1 MKGKRFNRRN
11 SPQVAPS
18 TNDDYL
24 HVLCPDFWQRRPDH
38 HPMTLSDLSIR
49 RPVFAWMLMSALM
62 FFGAICFFH
71 LGVSQLPE
79 ATQPVLTI
87 TASWTSAAPEVMET
101 EIVNP
106 IEQAV
111 ISVQG
116 IQDIESN
123 MRQGTATIK
132 LTFYSNKDIDAALQE
147 TNSKLRSVKLPD
159 DVLPP
164 TISKINTDDQPIMWL
179 AVTSTKRSFKDIL
192 TYVDLH
198 LRDKFLVIPGVG
210 NVVLG
215 GWADRNLRVW
225 VDNNKLQERQLTI
238 LDVRN
243 TLKMEN
249 NETSSGYLE
258 NDHDQFNVRTMGE
271 AISPEQLGNTL
282 ITQRGGQRIYHS
294 DIHLRDV
301 ATIEDGLADTRSMAR
316 SDGKVTLGV
325 GIQKQH
331 GANDVAVGKAV
342 RDFVELTNKDL
353 AKTDPDLHIFVNFDG
368 TRFTSEAIA
377 ETEVTVLLSVI
388 VTGLVCWAFLGSWTS
403 TFNVLLSIPT
413 SALGTFIVMDLL
425 GFTINFFTLLG
436 MSLAIGIVVDDAIM
450 VLENIVRHFHMG
462 KTARQASLDGAREIT
477 FAATA
482 ATISVIAV
490 FIPVLLVNGMIG
502 IFLFQFGMTISTA
515 VGLSLLEA
523 ITLTPMRCSQFM
535 TAREDESRFAQWVN
549 RVLASFSRVY
559 RNALEISLNHRWK
572 ILGGALLLFVA
583 SLSSVML
590 IKKEFMPTQ
599 DIGIFIIDYQTPIGS
614 SLTFTSNQAAKL
626 EKILGDEPSIGHFF
640 VNIGGFEGGETNKGV
655 SFISLKPRSERKET
669 QKQVMDRVRDEIKK
683 QIPKDFEAFLIDP
696 SGNFGGAK
704 RGTSI
709 EMSIRGGDYQVLKE
723 KAAEMTKRFT
733 DSGMMT
739 DVDTDF
745 RDGATEVHVEPDREK
760 AAASG
765 VSVQDIADTI
775 NTAIGGVRQGKY
787 TNDIR
792 RYDVRIRL
800 LPEQWQTTADI
811 DKLLI
816 RTSYGELIPLSSVTK
831 VVEEKNLLTI
841 TREMRERAINL
852 YANAATGKSLDK
864 VMEFARATA
873 KDVLPDGYHLTD
885 VGASKDVIDAFV
897 SFIFTLVM
905 GLVISYMVL
914 AVQFNSF
921 VHPIPVMIAL
931 PFSLT
936 GAFLSLLLTH
946 NSLNLYSFI
955 GIIVLMGITLKNSI
969 LLVEFF
975 NKQRE
980 EHGLPLR
987 EAILVGGPIRLRPIV
1002 MTSAATVAASIIPAL
1017 GIGPGA
1023 EVRVSMAVVIIGGVC
1038 VSTLFSLIVVPCLY
1052 SLLAPEKDR
1061 SRQVRE
1067 ELDTADA
1074 EEEAE
1079 LVHH

>member
-1 MKGKRFNRRN
+1 M
-11 SPQVAPS
+11 A
-18 TNDDYL
+18 
-24 HVLCPDFWQRRPDH
+24 
-38 HPMTLSDLSIR
+38 
-49 RPVFAWMLMSALM
+49 ALM
-62 FFGAICFFH
+62 FFGVICFFQ

-87 TASWTSAAPEVMET
+87 TAAWTGAAPEVMET

-116 IQDIESN
+116 IQDVESN
-123 MRQGTATIK
+123 MRQGMAVVK
-132 LTFYSNKDIDAALQE
+132 LTFYTSKDIDAALQE

-164 TISKINTDDQPIMWL
+164 TISKINTDDNPIMWL
-179 AVTSTKRSFKDIL
+179 AITSTKRSFKDVL
-192 TYVDLH
+192 VYVDLN
-198 LRDKFLVIPGVG
+198 LRDRLRVIPGVG
-210 NVVLG
+210 DIVLG

-225 VDNNKLQERQLTI
+225 VDNNKLLAHQLTI

-249 NETSSGYLE
+249 AESSAGTLE
-258 NDHDQFNVRTMGE
+258 NDKTESNVRAMGE
-271 AISPEQLGNTL
+271 ALTTEQMGNLL
-282 ITQRGGQRIYHS
+282 ITQRGGARIYHS
-294 DIHLRDV
+294 DIRLRDV
-301 ATIEDGLADTRSMAR
+301 ATIEDALADTRSAAR
-316 SDGKVTLGV
+316 SDGKITLGV

-331 GANDVAVGKAV
+331 GENDVKVGAAV
-342 RDFVELTNKDL
+342 RAFVDQINKEL
-353 AKTDPDLHIFVNFDG
+353 AVTDPDLHMYVNFDG
-368 TRFTSEAIA
+368 TRFTSQAIN
-377 ETEVTVLLSVI
+377 ETELTVLLSVI

-413 SALGTFIVMDLL
+413 SALGTFIIMRML

-462 KTARQASLDGAREIT
+462 KTARQAALDGAREIT

-490 FIPVLLVNGMIG
+490 FVPVLLVGG
-502 IFLFQFGMTISTA
+502 FVGVFLFQFGMTISTA
-515 VGLSLLEA
+515 VALSLLEA

-535 TAREDESRFAQWVN
+535 TAKEDEYRFAQFVN
-549 RVLASFSRVY
+549 RIFMSCSRSY
-559 RNALEISLNHRWK
+559 AWALELSLNHRWK
-572 ILGGALLLFVA
+572 VVGGALALFA
-583 SLSSVML
+583 LSMTSVL
-590 IKKEFMPTQ
+590 WITKEFMPTQ
-599 DIGIFIIDYQTPIGS
+599 DIGVFLIQFQTPVGS
-614 SLTFTSNQAAKL
+614 SLAFTGTKAAQM
-626 EKILGDEPSIGHFF
+626 EAILKANPDIRHYF
-640 VNIGGFEGGETNKGV
+640 VNVGGFEGGETNKGI
-655 SFISLKPRSERKET
+655 SFVTLKDIGDRKRNQQEI
-669 QKQVMDRVRDEIKK
+669 MDSVRDEIEKK
-683 QIPKDFEAFLIDP
+683 IPTDFKAFLINP

-704 RGTSI
+704 RGTRLELSV
-709 EMSIRGGDYQVLKE
+709 RGPDYTVLKD
-723 KAAEMTKRFT
+723 KVAEMTKRFG
-733 DSGMMT
+733 DSKMMT
-739 DVDTDF
+739 DIDTDF
-745 RDGATEVHVEPDREK
+745 RDGVTEVHVEPDREK
-760 AAASG
+760 AGASG

-775 NTAIGGVRQGKY
+775 NTAIGGVRDGY
-787 TNDIR
+787 FTNGIR
-792 RYDVRIRL
+792 RYDVRLRL
-800 LPEQWQTTADI
+800 LPEQWRTTSDI

-816 RTSYGELIPLSSVTK
+816 RTSYGELIPLSSVTR
-831 VVEEKNLLTI
+831 VTEEKNLLTI
-841 TREMRERAINL
+841 TREMRERAINI
-852 YANAATGKSLDK
+852 YANAATGQSLDQ
-864 VMEFARATA
+864 VMEFARKTA
-873 KDVLPDGYHLTD
+873 KDVLPDGYRL
-885 VGASKDVIDAFV
+885 VEIGASKDVIEAFE

-921 VHPIPVMIAL
+921 VHPVPVMIAL

-975 NKQRE
+975 NKQRTE
-980 EHGLPLR
+980 YGRTLR
-987 EAILVGGPIRLRPIV
+987 EAILIGGPIRLRPIV
-1002 MTSAATVAASIIPAL
+1002 MTSAATVAASVIPAL

-1038 VSTLFSLIVVPCLY
+1038 VSTVFSLIVVPCLY
-1052 SLLAPEKDR
+1052 DIMAPAQDSSER
-1061 SRQVRE
+1061 VRR

-1074 EEEAE
+1074 GEPSERE
-1079 LVHH
+1079 LAHHPN

>member
-1 MKGKRFNRRN
+1 
-11 SPQVAPS
+11 
-18 TNDDYL
+18 
-24 HVLCPDFWQRRPDH
+24 
-38 HPMTLSDLSIR
+38 MTLSDLSIR

-62 FFGAICFFH
+62 FFGVICFFQ

-87 TASWTSAAPEVMET
+87 TAGWTGAAPEVMET

-123 MRQGTATIK
+123 MRQGSAAIK
-132 LTFYSNKDIDAALQE
+132 LTFQTSKDIDAALQE

-164 TISKINTDDQPIMWL
+164 TISKMNTDDNPIMWL
-179 AVTSTKRSFKDIL
+179 AITSTKRSFKEVL
-192 TYVDLH
+192 TYVDLN
-198 LRDKFLVIPGVG
+198 LRDRLRVIPGVG
-210 NVVLG
+210 DIVLG

-225 VDNNKLQERQLTI
+225 VDNDKLLAHQLTI
-238 LDVRN
+238 LDIRN

-249 NETSSGYLE
+249 NETSSGTLE
-258 NDHDQFNVRTMGE
+258 NGQNESNVRTMGE
-271 AISPEQLGNTL
+271 ALTPQQMGDLL

-294 DIHLRDV
+294 DLHLRDV

-316 SDGKVTLGV
+316 SNGKITLGV

-331 GANDVAVGKAV
+331 GENDVKVGTAVQA
-342 RDFVELTNKDL
+342 FVKQVDKELAL
-353 AKTDPDLHIFVNFDG
+353 TDPDLHMDVNFDG
-368 TRFTSEAIA
+368 TRFTSQAIN
-377 ETEVTVLLSVI
+377 ETELTVLLSVVI
-388 VTGLVCWAFLGSWTS
+388 TGLVCWAFLGSWTS

-413 SALGTFIVMDLL
+413 SALGTFIVMRML

-462 KTARQASLDGAREIT
+462 KTARQAALDGAREIS

-490 FIPVLLVNGMIG
+490 FIPVLLVGGFIG
-502 IFLFQFGMTISTA
+502 VFLFQFGMTISTA

-535 TAREDESRFAQWVN
+535 TAKEDEYRFAVFVN
-549 RVLASFSRVY
+549 RIFAAFARGYGRALA
-559 RNALEISLNHRWK
+559 LSLAHRWK
-572 ILGGALLLFVA
+572 VVLGAIALFA
-583 SLSSVML
+583 LSMLSVRWL
-590 IKKEFMPTQ
+590 TKEFMPSQ
-599 DIGIFIIDYQTPIGS
+599 DIGVFIVRFQTPVGS
-614 SLTFTSNQAAKL
+614 SLTFTSGKAAEM
-626 EKILGDEPSIGHFF
+626 EKILAANASIGHYF
-640 VNIGGFEGGETNKGV
+640 VNVGGFEGGETNKGLA
-655 SFISLKPRSERKET
+655 FISLKERGDRT
-669 QKQVMDRVRDEIKK
+669 QTQEQVMDDVRDQIKAK
-683 QIPKDFEAFLIDP
+683 IPRDFDAFIINP

-704 RGTSI
+704 RGTNL
-709 EMSIRGGDYQVLKE
+709 EVSIRGPDYGVLKA
-723 KAAEMTKRFT
+723 KVAEMTKRFKA
-733 DSGMMT
+733 SGLMT
-739 DVDTDF
+739 DIDTDF
-745 RDGATEVHVEPDREK
+745 RDGVTEVHVEPDREK

-765 VSVQDIADTI
+765 VSVLDIADTI
-775 NTAIGGVRQGKY
+775 NTAIGGVRQGYY
-787 TNDIR
+787 TNGIR
-792 RYDVRIRL
+792 RYDVRVRL
-800 LPEQWQTTADI
+800 LPEQWRTTSDI

-831 VVEEKNLLTI
+831 ITEEKNLLTI
-841 TREMRERAINL
+841 TREMRERAINI
-852 YANAATGKSLDK
+852 YANTATGQSLDQ
-864 VMEFARATA
+864 VMEFARTTA
-873 KDVLPDGYHLTD
+873 KNVLPDGYKLEEI
-885 VGASKDVIDAFV
+885 GASKDVISAFR

-921 VHPIPVMIAL
+921 IHPIPVMIAL

-936 GAFLSLLLTH
+936 GAFLSLLITH

-955 GIIVLMGITLKNSI
+955 GIVVLMGITLKNSI

-975 NKQRE
+975 NKQRRE
-980 EHGLPLR
+980 QGLALR
-987 EAILVGGPIRLRPIV
+987 QAILIGGPIRLRPIV

-1038 VSTLFSLIVVPCLY
+1038 VSTLFSLLVVPCLY
-1052 SLLAPEKDR
+1052 DLMAPVED
-1061 SRQVRE
+1061 SSHHVRQ
-1067 ELDTADA
+1067 ELDAADV
-1074 EEEAE
+1074 EEEREAE
-1079 LVHH
+1079 LAHR

>member
-1 MKGKRFNRRN
+1 
-11 SPQVAPS
+11 
-18 TNDDYL
+18 
-24 HVLCPDFWQRRPDH
+24 
-38 HPMTLSDLSIR
+38 MTFAEISIR

-62 FFGAICFFH
+62 FFGAICFSN

-87 TASWTSAAPEVMET
+87 SASWNGAAPEVMET

-106 IEQAV
+106 IEEAV

-123 MRQGTATIK
+123 MREGSASIK
-132 LTFYSNKDIDAALQE
+132 LTFYTNKNIDAALQE
-147 TNSKLRSVKLPD
+147 TNSKLCSVQLPD

-164 TISKINTDDQPIMWL
+164 TISKINTDDNPIMWL
-179 AVTSTKRSFKDIL
+179 AVTSTKRSFKDVL
-192 TYVDLH
+192 TYVDLN
-198 LRDKFLVIPGVG
+198 LRDRIRVIPGVG
-210 NVVLG
+210 NLILG
-215 GWADRNLRVW
+215 GWSDRNLRVW
-225 VDNNKLQERQLTI
+225 VDNDKLLERQLTI
-238 LDVRN
+238 LDIRN
-243 TLKMEN
+243 TLKEEN
-249 NETSSGYLE
+249 SESSSGYLE
-258 NDHDQFNVRTMGE
+258 NDKQESNVRTMGE
-271 AISPEQLGNTL
+271 ALSPEQMGNLL
-282 ITQRGGQRIYHS
+282 ITQRGGARIYHS

-301 ATIEDGLADTRSMAR
+301 ATIEDGLDDTRSLAR
-316 SDGKVTLGV
+316 SNGMVTLGV

-331 GANDVAVGKAV
+331 GENDVKVGQAV
-342 RDFVELTNKDL
+342 RDFVDQINKELAVN
-353 AKTDPDLHIFVNFDG
+353 APDLHVDVNFDG
-368 TRFTSEAIA
+368 TRFTGQAIA
-377 ETEVTVLLSVI
+377 ETELTVLLSVVI
-388 VTGLVCWAFLGSWTS
+388 TGLVCWAFLGSWTS

-413 SALGTFIVMDLL
+413 SALGTFIVMDML

-462 KTARQASLDGAREIT
+462 KTARQAALDGAREIT

-482 ATISVIAV
+482 ATISVISV
-490 FIPVLLVNGMIG
+490 FIPVLLVNGFVG
-502 IFLFQFGMTISTA
+502 VFLFQFGMTISTA

-535 TAREDESRFAQWVN
+535 TAKEDESRFAQWVN
-549 RVLASFSRVY
+549 RVLNSCARAY
-559 RNALEISLNHRWK
+559 RRTLEFCLGHRWK
-572 ILGGALLLFVA
+572 VVTVALGLFAL
-583 SLSSVML
+583 SLTSVQW
-590 IKKEFMPTQ
+590 IKKEFMPPQ
-599 DIGIFIIDYQTPIGS
+599 DIGVFIINYQTPVGS
-614 SLTFTSNQAAKL
+614 SLEFTSNKAEEL
-626 EKILGDEPSIGHFF
+626 EKILKADPSISHYF
-640 VNIGGFEGGETNKGV
+640 VNIGGFGGGETNKGI
-655 SFISLKPRSERKET
+655 SFVTLKDRSERTEN
-669 QKQVMDRVRDEIKK
+669 QEAVMDSIRDKIAKD
-683 QIPKDFEAFLIDP
+683 IPNDFKAFMLNP
-696 SGNFGGAK
+696 SGSFGGAK

-709 EMSIRGGDYQVLKE
+709 ELSVRGGDYTVLKE
-723 KAAEMTKRFT
+723 KVAEMTKRFS

-745 RDGATEVHVEPDREK
+745 RDGVTEVHVEPDREK

-775 NTAIGGVRQGKY
+775 NTAIGGVRQGY
-787 TNDIR
+787 FTNGIR

-800 LPEQWQTTADI
+800 RPEQWRTTSDI

-816 RTSYGELIPLSSVTK
+816 RTGYGELIPLSSVTT
-831 VVEEKNLLTI
+831 VTEEKKLLSI
-841 TREMRERAINL
+841 TREMRERAINI
-852 YANAATGKSLDK
+852 YANAATGKSLDQ
-864 VMEFARATA
+864 VMAFARQTA
-873 KDVLPDGYHLTD
+873 KDILPDGYTLNE
-885 VGASKDVIDAFV
+885 VGASKDVVDAFV

-905 GLVISYMVL
+905 GLLISYMVL

-921 VHPIPVMIAL
+921 IHPIPVMIAL

-955 GIIVLMGITLKNSI
+955 GIVVLMGITLKNSI

-975 NKQRE
+975 NKQRRE
-980 EHGLPLR
+980 YGRTLR
-987 EAILVGGPIRLRPIV
+987 EAILEGGPIRLRPIV

-1052 SLLAPEKDR
+1052 EILAPKHDR
-1061 SRQVRE
+1061 SQRVRE
-1067 ELDTADA
+1067 ELDEADA
-1074 EEEAE
+1074 RTGEEAE
-1079 LVHH
+1079 LEYSQDHR

>member
-1 MKGKRFNRRN
+1 
-11 SPQVAPS
+11 
-18 TNDDYL
+18 
-24 HVLCPDFWQRRPDH
+24 
-38 HPMTLSDLSIR
+38 MTLSDLSIR

-62 FFGAICFFH
+62 FFGVICFFQ

-87 TASWTSAAPEVMET
+87 SASWIGAAPEVMET

-123 MRQGTATIK
+123 MRQGTASIK
-132 LTFYSNKDIDAALQE
+132 LTFYTSKDIDAALQE

-164 TISKINTDDQPIMWL
+164 TISKINTDDNPIMWL
-179 AVTSTKRSFKDIL
+179 AVTSTKRSFKDML
-192 TYVDLH
+192 TYVDLN
-198 LRDKFLVIPGVG
+198 LRDRLRVIPGVG
-210 NVVLG
+210 DIILG
-215 GWADRNLRVW
+215 GWSDRNLRVW
-225 VDNNKLQERQLTI
+225 VDNNKLQALQLTI
-238 LDVRN
+238 LDIRN

-249 NETSSGYLE
+249 NETNSGYLE
-258 NDHDQFNVRTMGE
+258 NGQADANVRTMGE
-271 AISPEQLGNTL
+271 ALTPEEMGDLL

-294 DIHLRDV
+294 NIHLRDV

-316 SDGKVTLGV
+316 SNGKITLGV

-331 GANDVAVGKAV
+331 GENDVKVGTAV
-342 RDFVELTNKDL
+342 RAFVDQVNKEI
-353 AKTDPDLHIFVNFDG
+353 AVSDPDLHLDVNFDG
-368 TRFTSEAIA
+368 TRFTSQAIS
-377 ETEVTVLLSVI
+377 ETELTVLLSVV

-413 SALGTFIVMDLL
+413 SALGTFIIMRML

-462 KTARQASLDGAREIT
+462 KTARQAALDGAREIT

-482 ATISVIAV
+482 ATISVVAV
-490 FIPVLLVNGMIG
+490 FIPVLLVGGFIG
-502 IFLFQFGMTISTA
+502 VFLFQFGMTISTA

-535 TAREDESRFAQWVN
+535 TAKEDEYKFAVFVN
-549 RVLASFSRVY
+549 RIFGAFARGYSRALA
-559 RNALEISLNHRWK
+559 LSLGHRWK
-572 ILGGALLLFVA
+572 VVGGALGLFA
-583 SLSSVML
+583 LSMLSVQWL
-590 IKKEFMPTQ
+590 TKEFMPTQ
-599 DIGIFIIDYQTPIGS
+599 DIGVFIIRFQTPVGS
-614 SLTFTSNQAAKL
+614 SLTFTSNKAAEM
-626 EKILGDEPSIGHFF
+626 EKILKTNPNISHYF
-640 VNIGGFEGGETNKGV
+640 VNIGGFEGGETNKGM
-655 SFISLKPRSERKET
+655 SFISLTDRGERKET
-669 QKQVMDRVRDEIKK
+669 QQQVMDEVRDAITK
-683 QIPKDFEAFLIDP
+683 QIPKDFDAFLINP

-709 EMSIRGGDYQVLKE
+709 ELSVRGPDYGVLKD
-723 KAAEMTKRFT
+723 KVAEMTKRFT
-733 DSGMMT
+733 ASGLMT

-745 RDGATEVHVEPDREK
+745 RDGVTEVHVVPDREK

-775 NTAIGGVRQGKY
+775 NTAIGGVRQGY
-787 TNDIR
+787 FTNGIR

-800 LPEQWQTTADI
+800 LPEQWRTTADI

-816 RTSYGELIPLSSVTK
+816 RTSYGELIPLSSVTT
-831 VVEEKNLLTI
+831 VSEEKNLLTI
-841 TREMRERAINL
+841 TREMRERAINV
-852 YANAATGKSLDK
+852 YANTATGQSLDQA
-864 VMEFARATA
+864 MEFARKTA
-873 KDVLPDGYHLTD
+873 KDILPDGYSLVE
-885 VGASKDVIDAFV
+885 VGASKDVIDAFI
-897 SFIFTLVM
+897 SFIFTLVL

-921 VHPIPVMIAL
+921 IHPIPVMIAL

-936 GAFLSLLLTH
+936 GAFLSLLITH

-975 NKQRE
+975 NKQRH
-980 EHGLPLR
+980 EHGRTPR
-987 EAILVGGPIRLRPIV
+987 EAILIGGPIRLRPIV

-1038 VSTLFSLIVVPCLY
+1038 VSTLFSLLVVPCLY
-1052 SLLAPEKDR
+1052 DLMAPVEDK
-1061 SRQVRE
+1061 SHHVRR
-1067 ELDTADA
+1067 ELDAADA
-1074 EEEAE
+1074 EQEAE
-1079 LVHH
+1079 LVGH

>member
-1 MKGKRFNRRN
+1 
-11 SPQVAPS
+11 
-18 TNDDYL
+18 
-24 HVLCPDFWQRRPDH
+24 
-38 HPMTLSDLSIR
+38 MTLSDLSIR
-49 RPVFAWMLMSALM
+49 RPVFAWMLMLGLM
-62 FFGAICFFH
+62 FFGVICFFQ

-87 TASWTSAAPEVMET
+87 STAWVGAAPEVMET

-123 MRQGTATIK
+123 MRQGIAEVK
-132 LTFYSNKDIDAALQE
+132 LTFYTSKDIDAALQE

-164 TISKINTDDQPIMWL
+164 TIEKINTDDHPIMWL
-179 AVTSTKRSFKDIL
+179 AVTSTKRSFKDML
-192 TYVDLH
+192 TYVDMN
-198 LRDKFLVIPGVG
+198 LRDRLRVIPGVG
-210 NVVLG
+210 NVILG

-225 VDNNKLQERQLTI
+225 VDNNKLQAQQLTI
-238 LDVRN
+238 LDIRN

-249 NETSSGYLE
+249 NETTSGYLE
-258 NDHDQFNVRTMGE
+258 NGEDDSNVRTMGE
-271 AISPEQLGNTL
+271 ALTPEQLGDLL

-294 DIHLRDV
+294 NIHLRDV
-301 ATIEDGLADTRSMAR
+301 ATIEDALADTRSLAR
-316 SDGKVTLGV
+316 SDGMITLGV

-331 GANDVAVGKAV
+331 GENDVKVGKAV
-342 RDFVELTNKDL
+342 RDFVDEVNKEL
-353 AKTDPDLHIFVNFDG
+353 AVTDPDLHMAVNFDG
-368 TRFTSEAIA
+368 TRFTSDAIN
-377 ETEVTVLLSVI
+377 ETELTVLLSVI

-413 SALGTFIVMDLL
+413 SALGTFIVMDML
-425 GFTINFFTLLG
+425 GFTLNFFTLLG
-436 MSLAIGIVVDDAIM
+436 MGLAIGIVVDDAIM
-450 VLENIVRHFHMG
+450 VLENIARHFHMG
-462 KTARQASLDGAREIT
+462 KTARQAALDGAKEIT

-490 FIPVLLVNGMIG
+490 FFPVLLVSGFLG
-502 IFLFQFGMTISTA
+502 VFLFQFGMTISTA

-535 TAREDESRFAQWVN
+535 TAKEDEYQFAVFVN
-549 RVLASFSRVY
+549 RLFAAFARSYGRALALS
-559 RNALEISLNHRWK
+559 IQHRWK
-572 ILGGALLLFVA
+572 VVSIALALFA
-583 SLSSVML
+583 LSMTSIMW
-590 IKKEFMPTQ
+590 INKEFMPTQ
-599 DIGIFIIDYQTPIGS
+599 DIGVFIIKFQTPVGS
-614 SLTFTSNQAAKL
+614 SLAFTSKKAAEMETLFKG
-626 EKILGDEPSIGHFF
+626 IPAIGHYF
-640 VNIGGFEGGETNKGV
+640 VNAGGFEGGETNKGM
-655 SFISLKPRSERKET
+655 SFISLKPRSERKES
-669 QKQVMDRVRDEIKK
+669 QQQVMDSLRDEIKK
-683 QIPKDFEAFLIDP
+683 QIPKDFDAFLINP
-696 SGNFGGAK
+696 SGSFGGAK
-704 RGTSI
+704 QGTTIELSVRGS
-709 EMSIRGGDYQVLKE
+709 DYAVLKE
-723 KAAEMTKRFT
+723 KVGEMTKRFT
-733 DSGMMT
+733 SSGMMT

-765 VSVQDIADTI
+765 VSIQDIADTI
-775 NTAIGGVRQGKY
+775 NTAIGGVRQGY
-787 TNDIR
+787 FTNGIR

-800 LPEQWQTTADI
+800 LPEQWRTTSDI

-831 VVEEKNLLTI
+831 VVEEKKLLTI
-841 TREMRERAINL
+841 TREMRERAINI
-852 YANAATGKSLDK
+852 YANAATGKSLDQ
-864 VMEFARATA
+864 VMEFARKTA
-873 KDVLPDGYHLTD
+873 KEVLPDGYQLAE
-885 VGASKDVIDAFV
+885 VGASKDVTEGFR
-897 SFIFTLVM
+897 SFGFTFLM
-905 GLVISYMVL
+905 GLLISYMVL

-921 VHPIPVMIAL
+921 IHPIPVMIAL

-936 GAFLSLLLTH
+936 GAFLSLLITH
-946 NSLNLYSFI
+946 NSINLYSMI

-975 NKQRE
+975 NKQRYE
-980 EHGLPLR
+980 YGKSRR
-987 EAILVGGPIRLRPIV
+987 EAILSGGPIRLRPIV

-1038 VSTLFSLIVVPCLY
+1038 VSTLFSLLVVPCLY
-1052 SLLAPEKDR
+1052 DLMAPIEDS
-1061 SRQVRE
+1061 SRHVRQ

-1079 LVHH
+1079 LVHR

>member
-1 MKGKRFNRRN
+1 
-11 SPQVAPS
+11 
-18 TNDDYL
+18 
-24 HVLCPDFWQRRPDH
+24 
-38 HPMTLSDLSIR
+38 MTLSDLSIR

-62 FFGAICFFH
+62 FFGVICFFQ

-87 TASWTSAAPEVMET
+87 SASWVGAAPEVMET

-123 MRQGTATIK
+123 MRQGTASIK
-132 LTFYSNKDIDAALQE
+132 LTFYTSKDIDAALQE

-164 TISKINTDDQPIMWL
+164 TISKINTDDNPIMWL
-179 AVTSTKRSFKDIL
+179 AVTSTKRSFKDML
-192 TYVDLH
+192 TYVDLN
-198 LRDKFLVIPGVG
+198 LRDRLRVIPGVG
-210 NVVLG
+210 DIILG
-215 GWADRNLRVW
+215 GWSDRNLRVW
-225 VDNNKLQERQLTI
+225 VDNNKLQALQLTI
-238 LDVRN
+238 LDIRN

-258 NDHDQFNVRTMGE
+258 NGENDANIRTMGE
-271 AISPEQLGNTL
+271 ALTPQQMGDLL

-294 DIHLRDV
+294 NIHLRDV

-316 SDGKVTLGV
+316 SNGMTTLGV

-331 GANDVAVGKAV
+331 GENDVKVGTAV
-342 RDFVELTNKDL
+342 RAFVDQVNKEI
-353 AKTDPDLHIFVNFDG
+353 AVTDPDLHVDVNFDG
-368 TRFTSEAIA
+368 TKFTSQAIS
-377 ETEVTVLLSVI
+377 ETELTVLLSVV

-413 SALGTFIVMDLL
+413 SALGTFIIMRML

-462 KTARQASLDGAREIT
+462 KTARQAALDGAREIT

-490 FIPVLLVNGMIG
+490 FIPVLLVGGFIG
-502 IFLFQFGMTISTA
+502 VFLFQFGMTISTA

-535 TAREDESRFAQWVN
+535 TAKEDEYRFAVFVN
-549 RVLASFSRVY
+549 RVFAAFARAYSRALALS
-559 RNALEISLNHRWK
+559 LEHRWK
-572 ILGGALLLFVA
+572 VVGGALGLFA
-583 SLSSVML
+583 LSMLSVQWVT
-590 IKKEFMPTQ
+590 KEFMPTQ
-599 DIGIFIIDYQTPIGS
+599 DIGVFIIRFQTPVGS
-614 SLTFTSNQAAKL
+614 SLTFTSNKAAEM
-626 EKILGDEPSIGHFF
+626 EKILKANPDIAHYF
-640 VNIGGFEGGETNKGV
+640 VNVGGFEGGETNKGM
-655 SFISLKPRSERKET
+655 SFVSLKDRGERKDN
-669 QKQVMDRVRDEIKK
+669 QQQVMDAVRDDMAK
-683 QIPKDFEAFLIDP
+683 QIPKDFDAFIINP

-704 RGTSI
+704 RGTNI
-709 EMSIRGGDYQVLKE
+709 ELSVRGPDYGVLKD
-723 KAAEMTKRFT
+723 KVAEMTRRFT
-733 DSGMMT
+733 ASGLMT

-745 RDGATEVHVEPDREK
+745 RDGVTEVHVVPDREK

-775 NTAIGGVRQGKY
+775 NTAIGGVRQGY
-787 TNDIR
+787 FTNGIR

-800 LPEQWQTTADI
+800 LPEQWRTTSDI

-816 RTSYGELIPLSSVTK
+816 RTSYGELIPLSSVTT
-831 VVEEKNLLTI
+831 VTEEKNLLTI
-841 TREMRERAINL
+841 TREMRERAINV
-852 YANAATGKSLDK
+852 YANTATGQSLDK
-864 VMEFARATA
+864 VMEFARKTA
-873 KDVLPDGYHLTD
+873 KDILPDGYSLVE
-885 VGASKDVIDAFV
+885 VGASKDVIDAFE

-905 GLVISYMVL
+905 GLLISYMVL

-921 VHPIPVMIAL
+921 IHPIPVMIAL

-936 GAFLSLLLTH
+936 GAFLSLLVTH

-975 NKQRE
+975 NKQR
-980 EHGLPLR
+980 HDYGRSLR
-987 EAILVGGPIRLRPIV
+987 EAILIGAPIRLRPII
-1002 MTSAATVAASIIPAL
+1002 MTSAATVSASIIPAL

-1038 VSTLFSLIVVPCLY
+1038 VSTLFSLLVVPCLY
-1052 SLLAPEKDR
+1052 DLMAPVEDKSHHAR
-1061 SRQVRE
+1061 R
-1067 ELDTADA
+1067 ELDAADA
-1074 EEEAE
+1074 EHEPE
-1079 LVHH
+1079 LVGH

>member
-1 MKGKRFNRRN
+1 
-11 SPQVAPS
+11 
-18 TNDDYL
+18 
-24 HVLCPDFWQRRPDH
+24 
-38 HPMTLSDLSIR
+38 MTLSDLSIR

-62 FFGAICFFH
+62 FFGVICFFQ

-87 TASWTSAAPEVMET
+87 SASWIGAAPEVMET

-123 MRQGTATIK
+123 MRQGTASIK
-132 LTFYSNKDIDAALQE
+132 LTFHTSKDIDAALQE

-164 TISKINTDDQPIMWL
+164 TISKINTDDNPIMWL
-179 AVTSTKRSFKDIL
+179 AITSSKRSFKDML
-192 TYVDLH
+192 TYIDLN
-198 LRDKFLVIPGVG
+198 LRDRLRVIPGVG
-210 NVVLG
+210 DIILG

-225 VDNNKLQERQLTI
+225 VDNDKLLARQLTI
-238 LDVRN
+238 LDIRN

-249 NETSSGYLE
+249 SETTSGYLE
-258 NDHDQFNVRTMGE
+258 NGRNESNVRTMGE
-271 AISPEQLGNTL
+271 ALTPAQMGDLL

-301 ATIEDGLADTRSMAR
+301 ATIEDGLNDTRSMAR
-316 SDGKVTLGV
+316 SNGKITLGV

-331 GANDVAVGKAV
+331 GENDVKVGAAV
-342 RDFVELTNKDL
+342 RAFVDEVNKEL
-353 AKTDPDLHIFVNFDG
+353 AASDPDLHMEVNFDG
-368 TRFTSEAIA
+368 TRFTSDAIR
-377 ETEVTVLLSVI
+377 ETELTVLLSVI

-413 SALGTFIVMDLL
+413 SALGTFIVMRML

-462 KTARQASLDGAREIT
+462 KTARRAALDGAREIT

-490 FIPVLLVNGMIG
+490 FIPVLLVGG
-502 IFLFQFGMTISTA
+502 FVGVFLFQFGMTISTA

-535 TAREDESRFAQWVN
+535 TAREDEYRFAVFVN
-549 RVLASFSRVY
+549 RIFAAFARGYGRALALS
-559 RNALEISLNHRWK
+559 LEHRWK
-572 ILGGALLLFVA
+572 VVSIALGLFALSMF
-583 SLSSVML
+583 SVML
-590 IKKEFMPTQ
+590 ITKEFMPTQ
-599 DIGIFIIDYQTPIGS
+599 DIGVFIVRYQTPVGS
-614 SLTFTSNQAAKL
+614 SLTFTSNKAAEM
-626 EKILGDEPSIGHFF
+626 EKIFKENPAIARYFLN
-640 VNIGGFEGGETNKGV
+640 VGGFEGGETNKGL
-655 SFISLKPRSERKET
+655 SFVSLKDRGERKET
-669 QKQVMDRVRDEIKK
+669 QQQVMDSIRAEIKK
-683 QIPKDFEAFLIDP
+683 RIPKDFDAFIINP
-696 SGNFGGAK
+696 SGDFGGAK

-709 EMSIRGGDYQVLKE
+709 ELSVRGGDYGVLKE
-723 KAAEMTKRFT
+723 KVAEMTKRFAA
-733 DSGMMT
+733 SGLMT
-739 DVDTDF
+739 DIDTDF
-745 RDGATEVHVEPDREK
+745 RDGVTEVHVEPDREK

-765 VSVQDIADTI
+765 VNVQDIADTI
-775 NTAIGGVRQGKY
+775 NTAIGGVRQGY
-787 TNDIR
+787 FTNGIR
-792 RYDVRIRL
+792 RYDVRVRL
-800 LPEQWQTTADI
+800 LPEQWRTTSDI

-816 RTSYGELIPLSSVTK
+816 RTNYGELIPLSSVTK
-831 VVEEKNLLTI
+831 VTEEKKLLAI
-841 TREMRERAINL
+841 TREMRERAINI
-852 YANAATGKSLDK
+852 YANAATGQSLDK
-864 VMEFARATA
+864 VMEFARKTA
-873 KDVLPDGYHLTD
+873 KDVLPDGYKLAE
-885 VGASKDVIDAFV
+885 VGASKDVIEAFK

-905 GLVISYMVL
+905 GLLISYMVL
-914 AVQFNSF
+914 AIQFNSF
-921 VHPIPVMIAL
+921 IHPIPVMIAL

-955 GIIVLMGITLKNSI
+955 GIVVLMGITLKNSI

-975 NKQRE
+975 NKQR
-980 EHGLPLR
+980 HDYGKSLR
-987 EAILVGGPIRLRPIV
+987 EAILIGGPIRLRPIV
-1002 MTSAATVAASIIPAL
+1002 MTSAATVAASIVPAL

-1038 VSTLFSLIVVPCLY
+1038 VSTFFSLLVVPCLY
-1052 SLLAPEKDR
+1052 DLMAPIEDS
-1061 SRQVRE
+1061 SRHVRQ
-1067 ELDTADA
+1067 ELDAADA
-1074 EEEAE
+1074 REEAE
-1079 LVHH
+1079 PELIRH

>member
-1 MKGKRFNRRN
+1 
-11 SPQVAPS
+11 
-18 TNDDYL
+18 
-24 HVLCPDFWQRRPDH
+24 
-38 HPMTLSDLSIR
+38 MTFAEISIR

-62 FFGAICFFH
+62 FFGAICFSN

-87 TASWTSAAPEVMET
+87 SASWNGAAPEVMET

-106 IEQAV
+106 IEEAV

-123 MRQGTATIK
+123 MREGSASIK
-132 LTFYSNKDIDAALQE
+132 LTFYTNKNIDAALQE
-147 TNSKLRSVKLPD
+147 TNSKLRSVQLPD

-164 TISKINTDDQPIMWL
+164 TISKINTDDNPIMWL
-179 AVTSTKRSFKDIL
+179 AVTSTKRSFKDVL
-192 TYVDLH
+192 TYVDLN
-198 LRDKFLVIPGVG
+198 LRDRIRVIPGVG
-210 NVVLG
+210 NLILG
-215 GWADRNLRVW
+215 GWSDRNLRVW
-225 VDNNKLQERQLTI
+225 VDNDKLLERQLTI
-238 LDVRN
+238 LDIRN
-243 TLKMEN
+243 TLKEEN
-249 NETSSGYLE
+249 SESSSGYLE
-258 NDHDQFNVRTMGE
+258 NDKQESNVRTMGE
-271 AISPEQLGNTL
+271 ALSPEQMGNLL
-282 ITQRGGQRIYHS
+282 ITQRGGARIYHS

-301 ATIEDGLADTRSMAR
+301 ATIEDGLDDAR
-316 SDGKVTLGV
+316 SLARSNGMVTLGV

-331 GANDVAVGKAV
+331 GENDVKVGQAV
-342 RDFVELTNKDL
+342 RDFVDQINKELAVN
-353 AKTDPDLHIFVNFDG
+353 APDLHVDVNFDG
-368 TRFTSEAIA
+368 TRFTGQAIA
-377 ETEVTVLLSVI
+377 ETELTVLLSVVI
-388 VTGLVCWAFLGSWTS
+388 TGLVCWAFLGSWTS

-413 SALGTFIVMDLL
+413 SALGTFIVMDML

-462 KTARQASLDGAREIT
+462 KTARQAALDGAREIT

-482 ATISVIAV
+482 ATISVISV
-490 FIPVLLVNGMIG
+490 FIPVLLVNGFVG
-502 IFLFQFGMTISTA
+502 VFLFQFGMTISTA

-535 TAREDESRFAQWVN
+535 TAKEDESRFAQWVN
-549 RVLASFSRVY
+549 RVLNSCSRAY
-559 RNALEISLNHRWK
+559 RRTLEFCLGHRWK
-572 ILGGALLLFVA
+572 VVTVALGLFAL
-583 SLSSVML
+583 SLTSVQW
-590 IKKEFMPTQ
+590 IKKEFMPPQ
-599 DIGIFIIDYQTPIGS
+599 DIGVFIINYQTPVGS
-614 SLTFTSNQAAKL
+614 SLEFTSNKAEEL
-626 EKILGDEPSIGHFF
+626 EKILKADPSISHYF
-640 VNIGGFEGGETNKGV
+640 VNIGGFGGGETNKGI
-655 SFISLKPRSERKET
+655 SFVTLKDRSERTEN
-669 QKQVMDRVRDEIKK
+669 QEAVMDSIRDKIAKD
-683 QIPKDFEAFLIDP
+683 IPNDFKAFMLNP
-696 SGNFGGAK
+696 SGSFGGAK

-709 EMSIRGGDYQVLKE
+709 ELSVRGGDYTVLKE
-723 KAAEMTKRFT
+723 KVAEMTKRFS

-745 RDGATEVHVEPDREK
+745 RDGVTEVHVEPDREK

-775 NTAIGGVRQGKY
+775 NTAIGGVRQGY
-787 TNDIR
+787 FTNGIR

-800 LPEQWQTTADI
+800 RPEQWRTTSDI

-816 RTSYGELIPLSSVTK
+816 RTGYGELIPLSSVTT
-831 VVEEKNLLTI
+831 VTEEKKLLSI
-841 TREMRERAINL
+841 TREMRERAINI
-852 YANAATGKSLDK
+852 YANAATGKSLDQ
-864 VMEFARATA
+864 VMAFARQTA
-873 KDVLPDGYHLTD
+873 KDILPDGYTLNE
-885 VGASKDVIDAFV
+885 VGASKDVVDAFV

-905 GLVISYMVL
+905 GLLISYMVL

-921 VHPIPVMIAL
+921 IHPIPVMIAL

-955 GIIVLMGITLKNSI
+955 GIVVLMGITLKNSI

-975 NKQRE
+975 NKQRRE
-980 EHGLPLR
+980 YGRTLR
-987 EAILVGGPIRLRPIV
+987 EAILEGAPIRLRPIV

-1052 SLLAPEKDR
+1052 EILAPKHDR
-1061 SRQVRE
+1061 SQRVRE
-1067 ELDTADA
+1067 ELDEADA
-1074 EEEAE
+1074 RTGEEAE
-1079 LVHH
+1079 LEYSQDHR

>member
-1 MKGKRFNRRN
+1 
-11 SPQVAPS
+11 
-18 TNDDYL
+18 
-24 HVLCPDFWQRRPDH
+24 
-38 HPMTLSDLSIR
+38 MTLSDLSIR

-62 FFGAICFFH
+62 FFGAICFFR

-87 TASWTSAAPEVMET
+87 SADWASAAPEVMET

-123 MRQGTATIK
+123 MRQGTANIK
-132 LTFYSNKDIDAALQE
+132 LTFYTTKDIDAALQE
-147 TNSKLRSVKLPD
+147 TNSKLRSVKLPS
-159 DVLPP
+159 DVNPP
-164 TISKINTDDQPIMWL
+164 TIQKINTDDNPIMWL
-179 AVTSTKRSFKDIL
+179 AVTSTKRSFKDVL
-192 TYVDLH
+192 TYVDLN
-198 LRDKFLVIPGVG
+198 LRDRFRVIPGVG
-210 NVVLG
+210 NLILG
-215 GWADRNLRVW
+215 GWSDRNLRVW
-225 VDNNKLQERQLTI
+225 VDNNKLAANQLTI
-238 LDVRN
+238 LDIRD
-243 TLKMEN
+243 TLKLEN
-249 NETSSGYLE
+249 SESASGYLE
-258 NDHDQFNVRTMGE
+258 NGQEQLNVRTMGE
-271 AISPEQLGNTL
+271 ALTPEQMGDLL
-282 ITQRGGQRIYHS
+282 ITRRGGAPIYHS
-294 DIHLRDV
+294 NIRLRDV
-301 ATIEDGLADTRSMAR
+301 ATIEDALSDTRSMAR
-316 SDGKVTLGV
+316 SDGKITLGV

-331 GANDVAVGKAV
+331 GENDVKVGQAV
-342 RDFVELTNKDL
+342 RAFVDQINKELAVN
-353 AKTDPDLHIFVNFDG
+353 APDLHIDVNFDG
-368 TRFTSEAIA
+368 TRFTSDAIN
-377 ETEVTVLLSVI
+377 ETELTVLLSVI
-388 VTGLVCWAFLGSWTS
+388 VTGLVCWAFLGSWSS

-482 ATISVIAV
+482 ATVSVIAV

-502 IFLFQFGMTISTA
+502 VFLFQFGMTISTA

-535 TAREDESRFAQWVN
+535 TAREDESRFANFVN
-549 RVLASFSRVY
+549 RVFSAFSRAY
-559 RNALEISLNHRWK
+559 RRVLAFSLGHRWK
-572 ILGGALLLFVA
+572 ILCGALGLFVL
-583 SLSSVML
+583 SLGSVAF
-590 IKKEFMPTQ
+590 INKEFLPIQ
-599 DIGIFIIDYQTPIGS
+599 DIGVFIINYQTPVGS
-614 SLTFTSNQAAKL
+614 SLAFTSSKAAEL
-626 EKILGDEPSIGHFF
+626 EQILKNEPSVVHYF
-640 VNIGGFEGGETNKGV
+640 VSVGGFGGGETNKGI
-655 SFISLKPRSERKET
+655 SFISLKPRSERSES
-669 QKQVMDRVRDEIKK
+669 QQQVMDSIRDEIKK
-683 QIPKDFEAFLIDP
+683 KIPKDFTAFLINP

-704 RGTSI
+704 RGTSL
-709 EMSIRGGDYQVLKE
+709 ELSIRGGDYAVLKE
-723 KAAEMTKRFT
+723 KVDEMTKRFAA
-733 DSGMMT
+733 SKMMT
-739 DVDTDF
+739 DIDTDF
-745 RDGATEVHVEPDREK
+745 RDGVTEVHVEPDRDK

-775 NTAIGGVRQGKY
+775 NAAIGGVRQGY
-787 TNDIR
+787 FTNGIR
-792 RYDVRIRL
+792 RYDVRLRL
-800 LPEQWQTTADI
+800 IPEQWQTTADI

-816 RTSYGELIPLSSVTK
+816 RTGYGELIPLSSVTR
-831 VVEEKNLLTI
+831 VTEEKNLLTI
-841 TREMRERAINL
+841 TREMRERAINV
-852 YANAATGKSLDK
+852 YANVATGQSLDK
-864 VMEFARATA
+864 VMAYARQTA
-873 KDVLPDGYHLTD
+873 KEILPDGYNLSE

-897 SFIFTLVM
+897 SFIFMLVM
-905 GLVISYMVL
+905 GLLISYMVL

-921 VHPIPVMIAL
+921 IHPIPVMIAI

-975 NKQRE
+975 NKQRRDF
-980 EHGLPLR
+980 GRSRR
-987 EAILVGGPIRLRPIV
+987 EAILEGGPIRLRPIT

-1052 SLLAPEKDR
+1052 DILAPEEDK
-1061 SRQVRE
+1061 SQKVRQ
-1067 ELDTADA
+1067 ELDAADA
-1074 EEEAE
+1074 LEIEEPE
-1079 LVHH
+1079 LVH